1 VAGDVKLLAIE
12 TATLEVGAA
21 VFDGDCLMTA
31 YATRP
36 GRLHV
41 ETLHPAIERVLAQS
55 NTPPSA
61 LDAIAV
67 DVGPG
72 LFTGL
77 RVGIAAAKAFALAL
91 SVPIVAV
98 RSTEALREAAKRAI
112 GDEIAI
118 VPLVD
123 MRRGEIAWELEDG
136 SLEIGTAA
144 AFASRL
150 APGRPV
156 ALVGDGVGRLGDEV
170 SAVTDVRRVDGEAS
184 LAPSVEAVGRIG
196 VGRLRRGVVEDAVSI
211 APVYLRDADAV
222 ANFATRTST
231 VSGGRR

>member
-1 VAGDVKLLAIE
+1 MLLAIE

-21 VFDGDCLMTA
+21 VFEGDRLL
-31 YATRP
+31 ATSSARP

-55 NTPPSA
+55 HTSASA

-98 RSTEALREAAKRAI
+98 RSTEALREKAQRVLGK
-112 GDEIAI
+112 DVAI
-118 VPLVD
+118 VPVVD

-136 SLEIGTAA
+136 SLGIGPAATFAAQLSTA
-144 AFASRL
+144 
-150 APGRPV
+150 GPV
-156 ALVGDGVGRLGDEV
+156 VLVGDGARRLGADLLASVRAHVVDDE
-170 SAVTDVRRVDGEAS
+170 AM

-196 VGRLRRGVVEDAVSI
+196 VDRLGHGVVEDAVSV
-211 APVYLRDADAV
+211 APVYLREADAV
-222 ANFATRTST
+222 ANFETRTST
-231 VSGGRR
+231 VSGACR